1 MTSEILYQ
9 NRLQAPQEVMDRKLS
24 LRKGPTGLHREAID
38 PSNTLVYMQVH
49 GDETEL
55 GWSFDNHNQARVVTK
70 LCSEF
75 IGLGVDPAK
84 ISVIAAYSPHIRT
97 INILLKGTGIQCKT
111 VHKWAHFMGGEND
124 IIIFATTRSN
134 PTRDL
139 GFVTQPEI
147 LNVATSRQ
155 LRKLIVVG
163 DNAETSSEGSPTSKR
178 MFDFI
183 AAKASM
189 LSINEH

>member
-1 MTSEILYQ
+1 
-9 NRLQAPQEVMDRKLS
+9 
-24 LRKGPTGLHREAID
+24 
-38 PSNTLVYMQVH
+38 
-49 GDETEL
+49 
-55 GWSFDNHNQARVVTK
+55 
-70 LCSEF
+70 
-75 IGLGVDPAK
+75 
-84 ISVIAAYSPHIRT
+84 
-97 INILLKGTGIQCKT
+97 
-111 VHKWAHFMGGEND
+111 MGGEND